1 MCWARTGHVLH
12 RSFHLNFVRRF
23 CLVLLP
29 ALLTQPLLSQTA
41 GAVITKVKDV
51 LALPAEVA
59 ETGAKT
65 VRLRGIVTYVTAN
78 RSEFTLHDGEASLSV
93 IVAGDVSA
101 PDFAAEAEIE
111 GNVISEPFFE
121 RKQTCVKLGRVT
133 VLGTGNLPEPMPVNI
148 GDVAEFKH
156 LDQWVS
162 VEGMVLQVR
171 ASMSLLTVQMVA
183 DAGSCNVLVR
193 DWPRGSF
200 PRDWVGGRVRVAGL
214 NRAYMPGSRFLSLVA
229 PSPAQLT
236 VLKTGVEDPLDAL
249 LTTVGA
255 LRKSGPSRD
264 RVKLT
269 GTLLGATSGNVFYAR
284 GEDGGAF
291 SFYMLHPIDEDKTGR
306 FSTPIIMPKCKAG
319 DVLEVV
325 GIPGRVDPGV
335 HLDFGVVRVVSPGTE
350 PAPVTTDISS
360 VVAGNHVHDLV
371 EVQGRLMSLD
381 DVLVAPGR
389 WRTTMKLR
397 DREHTIIAF
406 LDATVRGALTSLET
420 DHLLQVRGIVT
431 GAPHFPEIR
440 LWVRAP
446 EDIQSLGVAKEEMT
460 RRLWTGLGIAAVIV
474 IMLSGWVM
482 MLWRSRAAAREVN
495 ASLEARVADRTS
507 ELAAAKEDLARALF
521 QERELSELKTR
532 FVSLVSHEFRTP
544 LGVTMSAVEVLRHY
558 RNRIDEVKQVE
569 LLGDIYSATLQM
581 SGLMEQVLLLGRAE
595 AGKLVWR
602 PAPLDL
608 PDLCEKLVDEGHSA
622 THRRCTVNFSCEGD
636 FSDASMDGALLRH
649 IIGNLLSNAVKYSPE
664 ASSVDF
670 KLHREGD
677 EAVLTVQDR
686 GIGIPAADQARLYE
700 AFYRAS
706 NVGETPGTGLGLL
719 LVKRCVDLHHGSI
732 HMQSREGV
740 GTTFTVRLPVH
751 QTA

>member
-1 MCWARTGHVLH
+1 MGGLRLIP
-12 RSFHLNFVRRF
+12 RL
-23 CLVLLP
+23 CLVLL
-29 ALLTQPLLSQTA
+29 LLLSAGMSMQPLGAQTA
-41 GAVITKVKDV
+41 DPVLTRISDV
-51 LALPAEVA
+51 LALADEA
-59 ETGAKT
+59 AAAGTKA
-65 VRLRGIVTYVTAN
+65 VRLRGVVTYVTAN
-78 RSEFTLHDGEASLSV
+78 RSEFALHDGGSCLPV
-93 IVAGDVSA
+93 MVAGDASA
-101 PDFAAEAEIE
+101 PDFAEEVEIE
-111 GNVISEPFFE
+111 GTVISEPFFE
-121 RKQTCVKLGRVT
+121 RKQTCIKLGKLT
-133 VLGTGNLPEPMPVNI
+133 VLGAGTLPEGMPVNI

-156 LDQWVS
+156 VNQWVTF
-162 VEGMVLQVR
+162 EGTVLQVR
-171 ASMSLLTVQMVA
+171 VSMSLLTIQLVA
-183 DAGSCNVLVR
+183 DVGSCNVLIR
-193 DWPRGSF
+193 DWPRWSF
-200 PRDWVGGRVRVAGL
+200 PKDWIGGRVRVTGL

-229 PSPAQLT
+229 PSPAQVT
-236 VLKTGVEDPLDAL
+236 VLKSGVSDPFDAPV
-249 LTTVGA
+249 TTVGT
-255 LRKSGPSRD
+255 LLKNGVSRE
-264 RVKLT
+264 RVKLN
-269 GTLLGATSGNVFYAR
+269 GTLLGATTGNVFYAR
-284 GEDGGAF
+284 GEDDHTF

-306 FSTPIIMPKCKAG
+306 FSTPIVMPKCNPG
-319 DVLEVV
+319 DVVEVV
-325 GIPGRVDPGV
+325 GIPGKVEPGV
-335 HLDFGVVRVVSPGTE
+335 HLDFGVVRVVRSVNE
-350 PAPVTTDISS
+350 PAPVSTDIAAII
-360 VVAGNHVHDLV
+360 AGNHVHDFV
-371 EVQGRLMSLD
+371 EVAGKLLSLD

-389 WRTTMKLR
+389 WRTTMKLG
-397 DREHTIIAF
+397 DAEHRIVAF
-406 LDATVRGALTSLET
+406 LDAPTRSALAHLET
-420 DHLLQVRGIVT
+420 DHLLRVRGIVT

-446 EDIQSLGVAKEEMT
+446 EDIQSLGVAKEEVT

-495 ASLEARVADRTS
+495 ARLEARVAERTS

-558 RNRIDEVKQVE
+558 RDRIDEEKHVE
-569 LLGDIYSATLQM
+569 LLTDIYSATLQM

-622 THRRCTVNFSCEGD
+622 THRRCTVNFSSEGD
-636 FSDASMDGALLRH
+636 FSDASMDAALLRH

-664 ASSVDF
+664 AASVDF

-686 GIGIPAADQARLYE
+686 GIGIPEADQARLYE

-732 HMQSREGV
+732 QMQSQEGV

-751 QTA
+751 RTA